1 MTRPKHDSGKPDTR
15 YTVTKEYDGH
25 VTPRYV
31 ARFADQR
38 IGSTLDKR
46 DAWALC
52 QDHQR
57 QRQEATV

>member
-1 MTRPKHDSGKPDTR
+1 MTRPKHTNGKPDTR
-15 YTVTKEYDGH
+15 YTVTKEHDGH

-31 ARFADQR
+31 ARFAGTW
-38 IGSTLDKR
+38 IGSEQDKR

-57 QRQEATV
+57 QRQGVTV